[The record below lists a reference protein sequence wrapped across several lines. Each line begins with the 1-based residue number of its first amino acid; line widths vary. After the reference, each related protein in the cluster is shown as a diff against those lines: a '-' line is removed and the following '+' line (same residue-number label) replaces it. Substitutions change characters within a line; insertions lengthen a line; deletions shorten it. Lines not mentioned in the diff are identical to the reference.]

1 MRKVLHILGYFTEE
15 DIAWITHVG
24 VRKDVSAN
32 DLLITRKAELKSIFF
47 VLKGRFDILRG
58 DGQLVAKVK
67 SGEILGEMSFVEDE
81 FPNVDVV
88 PTENSTVINI
98 DHEYIKDRFM
108 EVPSFETRF
117 YKAISH
123 FLSSRLRG
131 LTSKPVD
138 KEKGALDLNQLDA
151 NIDKATLERVNIA
164 GERFNRLLSHFG

>member
-24 VRKDVSAN
+24 VKKDVVAN
-32 DLLITRKAELKSIFF
+32 DSLISRRTELKSIFF

-88 PTENSTVINI
+88 PTEDSSVINI
-98 DHEYIKDRFM
+98 DHEYIRDRFM
-108 EVPSFETRF
+108 EVPLLKLGFTRRLVISCLPAFEDLRV
-117 YKAISH
+117 S
-123 FLSSRLRG
+123 LSIKRM
-131 LTSKPVD
+131 
-138 KEKGALDLNQLDA
+138 
-151 NIDKATLERVNIA
+151 ER
-164 GERFNRLLSHFG
+164 

>member
-24 VRKDVSAN
+24 VKKDVSAN
-32 DLLITRKAELKSIFF
+32 DSLIRRKTDLKSIFF

-88 PTENSTVINI
+88 PTEDSSVINI
-98 DHEYIKDRFM
+98 DHEYINDRFL

-131 LTSKPVD
+131 LTSKSVD
-138 KEKGALDLNQLDA
+138 KERGSIDLKELDA
-151 NIDKATLERVNIA
+151 NIDKATLERINIA
-164 GERFNRLLSHFG
+164 GERFNRLVSHFS